1 VAGPLYGL
9 YRRLSAQARHERLV
23 LDSGSDTV
31 GSTPSY
37 APLYL
42 KPTEPPTNASEGAV
56 YYDDDLDCLMQYNGS
71 TWEEVGSSPTTLGV
85 SGAVTFDGA
94 VAVSDA
100 DGLTVNS
107 VIVPAIQY
115 MHFRVGPHASVTEYD
130 LAIAKRALTVVSI
143 DVVPST
149 LQGGALTATI
159 VKATGTA
166 TPVNSTTPMH
176 TANSINLNSGAYT
189 VQSVTLTATA
199 ADLTLAAGERISIDY
214 SAALTAGHAAITVG
228 FKYV

>member
-85 SGAVTFDGA
+85 SGAVTFDGT

-130 LAIAKRALTVVSI
+130 LAVIKRAITVTSI
-143 DVVPST
+143 DMVPST
-149 LQGGALTATI
+149 LQGGALTGTL
-159 VKATGTA
+159 VKASGTA
-166 TPVNSTTPMH
+166 TPVNSTTPLH
-176 TANSINLNSGAYT
+176 IAGAIT
-189 VQSVTLTATA
+189 F
-199 ADLTLAAGERISIDY
+199 AAGDRLSIDY